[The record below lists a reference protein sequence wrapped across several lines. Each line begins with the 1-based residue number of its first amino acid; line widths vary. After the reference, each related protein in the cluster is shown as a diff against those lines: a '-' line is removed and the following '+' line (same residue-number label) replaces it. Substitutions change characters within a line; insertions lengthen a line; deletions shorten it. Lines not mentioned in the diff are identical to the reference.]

1 MRLAF
6 ILNFANLTCQKT
18 LLKSF
23 SLVIAA
29 ATEDY
34 DNSKDDNPSAVIVE
48 KMAKA
53 VVIHSMFLRCMF
65 AIFGSLIYILC
76 ATTGKRYAYS

>member
-1 MRLAF
+1 M
-6 ILNFANLTCQKT
+6 
-18 LLKSF
+18 
-23 SLVIAA
+23 VAA

-34 DNSKDDNPSAVIVE
+34 DNSKDDNPGAVIVE

-65 AIFGSLIYILC
+65 AILGRSFTY
-76 ATTGKRYAYS
+76 YSSWYKCVIESRH